1 MLINQ
6 IKLQMVSVDGQ
17 DHTQGQGERVNELR
31 VLKCD
36 CKRKVICPFS
46 LCAATKVSG
55 LWLGMMGGII
65 VHDGCP
71 LQ

>member
-46 LCAATKVSG
+46 LCAAHQSERAVVG
-55 LWLGMMGGII
+55 Y
-65 VHDGCP
+65 DGWNNRS
-71 LQ
+71 